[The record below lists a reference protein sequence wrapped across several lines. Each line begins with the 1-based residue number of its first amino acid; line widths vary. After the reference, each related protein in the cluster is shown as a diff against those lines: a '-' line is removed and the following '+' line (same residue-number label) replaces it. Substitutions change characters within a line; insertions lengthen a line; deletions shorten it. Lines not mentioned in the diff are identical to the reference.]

1 VVSSGNYT
9 DRAGG
14 RKEVEGQIIGRGVAS
29 MNQGEIIIYQSE
41 DGSSAIDVH
50 LKDET
55 VWLTQADLAELFR
68 VSPQNITMHLKNIY
82 AEGELE
88 EKPTCKEFLQIQ
100 MEGNRRV
107 ERKRKFYNLD
117 MIISVGYRIKSAVAT
132 HFCIWATSVLKEHLV
147 KGYTLNQ
154 RRLVENGVGEL
165 QQVLAL
171 LSNTLESNDLVRD
184 EGMAVLD
191 IVNRYA
197 AT

>member
-1 VVSSGNYT
+1 
-9 DRAGG
+9 
-14 RKEVEGQIIGRGVAS
+14 